1 MENKIITYLTF
12 KIGSETFAANVKNI
26 HSIIEYTKLTKVPE
40 MPSFIIGII
49 NLQGEVLPIIDS
61 RIKLGIPATEA
72 TTSTSIVVI
81 DLNIDGINSKVGLLV
96 DEVSDVIEIE
106 DLKIE
111 KAPATGIKF
120 SLDIVTGV
128 FHDGEKFILLID
140 ILKLV
145 VAGQILSKREE

>member
-1 MENKIITYLTF
+1 M
-12 KIGSETFAANVKNI
+12 
-26 HSIIEYTKLTKVPE
+26 
-40 MPSFIIGII
+40 
-49 NLQGEVLPIIDS
+49 
-61 RIKLGIPATEA
+61 
-72 TTSTSIVVI
+72 
-81 DLNIDGINSKVGLLV
+81 